1 VKLLLDENLS
11 PKLIDRLADLYP
23 GSVHVRDVGLAAALD
38 LKVWQYAGEQHFVIV
53 SKDADFNDIST
64 HRGHPPKVIWLRLG
78 NCSTSEIDATLRARH
93 HGLMD
98 FEADEDSG
106 VLTLE

>member
-1 VKLLLDENLS
+1 MKLLLDENLS

-64 HRGHPPKVIWLRLG
+64 HRGHPQSKSGFDSATAAPRK
-78 NCSTSEIDATLRARH
+78 STRR
-93 HGLMD
+93 
-98 FEADEDSG
+98 
-106 VLTLE
+106 